1 MMQCNYMLACVIS
14 NKQKYFVH

>member
-1 MMQCNYMLACVIS
+1 MQYNYMLACVIS